1 MVYVEAMSQGCIP
14 IAEKNDGIDGV
25 VVNGKNRYLTELG
38 NTDELATLLAKLSVM
53 DKKTIETISKKAYET
68 ASMMTTEQ
76 LAESLLH
83 RL

>member
-1 MVYVEAMSQGCIP
+1 MPQGCIP
-14 IAEKNDGIDGV
+14 IAAKNEGIDGV
-25 VVNGKNRYLTELG
+25 VVNGRNGYLTELG
-38 NTDELATLLAKLSVM
+38 NTDELATLIAKLSVM
-53 DKKTIETISKKAYET
+53 DKKTIETISKTAYET